1 MELIFNLILGTL
13 GIAGILIPLVDQ
25 VIYSRTGKHIAG
37 YIAVLA
43 QVVPA
48 LLLGWIVIEKFSL
61 TTSFGNLISPD
72 EFGIFFAIV
81 FLLVGI
87 LITIASIS
95 FMRDDPNQG
104 SYYALIL
111 LAILGSSLVA
121 FSIDLVMLD
130 VAWDLMFV
138 TTLVLT
144 GIRKGDWLSS
154 EAAFKYYILGALS
167 TAFVF
172 LAIAFFIGI
181 TGTTSLIGIAAAL
194 PSLSIELQPLLLL
207 AIIFTII
214 GFGIKMAIV
223 PFQFWIP
230 DAYEGAPTPIG
241 GFLAAGTKKAG
252 FAASLRVLTIA
263 LITAPAIIL
272 ARWSFA
278 IAFLAAITMTVGNI
292 AALTQKSFPRMLAYS
307 SIAHAG
313 YMLIGIAFPNTVY
326 GIPGL
331 LFHILNH
338 AIMTAAAFIAA
349 AGVSVALKQTSV
361 GSYDGLAKIMPK
373 TAFILTLTLFALA
386 GIPPFNGFWSKAVLF
401 MTTIE
406 ANVLWLGVVMVLNS
420 VFSLGY
426 YSWIIK
432 RMYLDDPTISARIK
446 EPRGILIALII
457 AGALI
462 LIIGIYPSP
471 FFTWIY
477 GSTGYVP

>member
-1 MELIFNLILGTL
+1 MEIVIIAIFLTL
-13 GIAGILIPLVDQ
+13 GIVGILIPLFDQ
-25 VIYSRTGKHIAG
+25 VIYSRSGRHLAG
-37 YIAVLA
+37 YIALIS
-43 QVVPA
+43 QLFSA
-48 LLLGWIVIEKFSL
+48 LLLGWTIWANVPI

-72 EFGIFFAIV
+72 ELGIFFAIV

-87 LITIASIS
+87 LITIASIN
-95 FMRDDPNQG
+95 FMHDDPNQG

-111 LAILGSSLVA
+111 LAVLGSILVG

-144 GIRKGDWLSS
+144 GIRKTDWRSS

-181 TGTTSLIGIAAAL
+181 TGTTSLAGIAAAL
-194 PSLSIELQPLLLL
+194 PGISLEMQPLLLL
-207 AIIFTII
+207 AIVFTII

-241 GFLAAGTKKAG
+241 GFLAAGSKKAG
-252 FAASLRVLTIA
+252 FAAILRVLTIV
-263 LITAPAIIL
+263 LITAPVMII

-313 YMLIGIAFPNTVY
+313 YMLIGIAYPNTVY
-326 GIPGL
+326 STPGL

-338 AIMTAAAFIAA
+338 AIMTGAAFIAA
-349 AGVSVALKQTSV
+349 AGVSLALNRTSV
-361 GSYDGLAKIMPK
+361 ADYDGLGKTMPA
-373 TAFILTLTLFALA
+373 TAFILTLTLFGLA
-386 GIPPFNGFWSKAVLF
+386 GIPPLNGFWSKAILF
-401 MTTIE
+401 LAAIE
-406 ANVLWLGVVMVLNS
+406 AGALWLAIVMVLNS

-432 RMYLDDPTISARIK
+432 RMYLDEPTFSARVI
-446 EPRGILIALII
+446 EPRGILVALVI

-462 LIIGIYPSP
+462 LMIGIYPTP
-471 FFTWIY
+471 FLTWIN
-477 GSTGYVP
+477 GITGIIP

>member
-1 MELIFNLILGTL
+1 MEFISNIILGTL
-13 GIAGILIPLVDQ
+13 AITGILIPLLDQ
-25 VIYSRTGKHIAG
+25 VIYSRSGKHVAG
-37 YIAVLA
+37 YIAILA
-43 QVVPA
+43 QLIPA
-48 LLLGWIVIEKFSL
+48 LILGWIVIEEIPLS
-61 TTSFGNLISPD
+61 TSFGNLISPD

-95 FMRDDPNQG
+95 FMQDDPNQG

-111 LAILGSSLVA
+111 LAVLGSILVA
-121 FSIDLVMLD
+121 LSIDLVMLD

-138 TTLVLT
+138 TTLVLI
-144 GIRKGDWLSS
+144 GIRKTDWFSS

-181 TGTTSLIGIAAAL
+181 TGTTSLIGIAIAL
-194 PSLSIELQPLLLL
+194 PSVPIELQPLLLL

-230 DAYEGAPTPIG
+230 DAYEGAPTPIS
-241 GFLAAGTKKAG
+241 GFLAGGTKKAG
-252 FAASLRVLTIA
+252 FAATLRVLTIV
-263 LITAPAIIL
+263 IISAPVIIL
-272 ARWSFA
+272 ARWSFT
-278 IAFLAAITMTVGNI
+278 IAFLATITMTVGNI

-349 AGVSVALKQTSV
+349 AGVSIALKKTSV
-361 GSYDGLAKIMPK
+361 DSYDGLAKIMPK
-373 TAFILTLTLFALA
+373 TAFILALTLFALA
-386 GIPPFNGFWSKAVLF
+386 GIPPFNGFWSKAILF
-401 MTTIE
+401 MTTVE
-406 ANVLWLGVVMVLNS
+406 ADALWLGVVMILNS

-432 RMYLDDPTISARIK
+432 RMYLDETTISARIA

-471 FFTWIY
+471 FLIWMNRI
-477 GSTGYVP
+477 TGYVP

>member
-1 MELIFNLILGTL
+1 MAFELYIILGIL
-13 GIAGILIPLVDQ
+13 GIAGILIPLLDQ
-25 VIYSRTGKHIAG
+25 VIYSRLGKHIAG
-37 YIAVLA
+37 YMAVLA
-43 QVVPA
+43 QLVSA
-48 LLLGWIVIEKFSL
+48 LLLGWIVIAKIPL
-61 TTSFGNLISPD
+61 TTPFENLISPD
-72 EFGIFFAIV
+72 EFGIFFGIV

-87 LITIASIS
+87 LITIASIN

-104 SYYALIL
+104 SYYALII
-111 LAILGSSLVA
+111 LAVLGSLLVA

-181 TGTTSLIGIAAAL
+181 AGTTSLIGIAAAL
-194 PSLSIELQPLLLL
+194 PSISVELQPLLVL

-263 LITAPAIIL
+263 LITAPVIIL

-278 IAFLAAITMTVGNI
+278 IAFLAAITMTVGNF

-307 SIAHAG
+307 SIAQAG

-331 LFHILNH
+331 LFHTLNH

-349 AGVSVALKQTSV
+349 AGVSLTLKYTSV
-361 GSYDGLAKIMPK
+361 SGYDGLAKIMPK

-401 MTTIE
+401 MATVE
-406 ANVLWLGVVMVLNS
+406 ANALWLGIVMVLNS

-432 RMYLDDPTISARIK
+432 RMYLDETTISTKIT

-457 AGALI
+457 AGILI
-462 LIIGIYPSP
+462 LLIGIYPSP

-477 GSTGYVP
+477 GFTGYVP